1 MDPALVSTAAPAPL
15 TFEDG
20 LGERHLVVDRSHEP
34 VEMLCLR
41 GELTSVPSFEF
52 ALRERVSRLATFRH
66 TCYGHVRSVER
77 LKDSGSTLALVS
89 DVTNGVRLSEILA
102 FAEREN
108 IPLDIDAALCL
119 LRQLVPAVAMLHEN
133 APDVSHG
140 AIAAER
146 IVVTPTA
153 HVVLVEHVLGSALEQ
168 LRLPMERYWKE
179 LRVALPR
186 TGSAPK
192 FDHRADV
199 TQLGVVALSLILGR
213 PLLDDEYP
221 ARLGEA
227 VSGAWAMSARGGLEP
242 LPAGL
247 PAWLACALQLDTK
260 NAFES
265 AAQAQDEPE
274 RVLGESDYMAGPATL
289 EAFLPQ
295 YRATIEPAMPAKVA
309 APAPTLG
316 QTPV

>member
-1 MDPALVSTAAPAPL
+1 MDPALVSAAAPAPM

-20 LGERHLVVDRSHEP
+20 LGERHLVMDRAHEP

-41 GELTSVPSFEF
+41 SELTSVPSFEF

-140 AIAAER
+140 FVPID
-146 IVVTPTA
+146 
-153 HVVLVEHVLGSALEQ
+153 LCL
-168 LRLPMERYWKE
+168 
-179 LRVALPR
+179 
-186 TGSAPK
+186 
-192 FDHRADV
+192 
-199 TQLGVVALSLILGR
+199 
-213 PLLDDEYP
+213 
-221 ARLGEA
+221 
-227 VSGAWAMSARGGLEP
+227 
-242 LPAGL
+242 
-247 PAWLACALQLDTK
+247 
-260 NAFES
+260 
-265 AAQAQDEPE
+265 
-274 RVLGESDYMAGPATL
+274 
-289 EAFLPQ
+289 
-295 YRATIEPAMPAKVA
+295 A
-309 APAPTLG
+309 APGIDLRHERFS
-316 QTPV
+316 